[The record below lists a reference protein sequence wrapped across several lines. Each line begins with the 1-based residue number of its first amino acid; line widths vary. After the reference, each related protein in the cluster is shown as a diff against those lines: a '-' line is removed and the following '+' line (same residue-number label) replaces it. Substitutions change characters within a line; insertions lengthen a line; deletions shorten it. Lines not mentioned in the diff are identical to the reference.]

1 MLIIFIG
8 KKKEK
13 TAKGK
18 PKKNLK
24 IGMAVAV
31 LWVQD
36 TTHNRAREQGK
47 PHHQDRQTESMTR
60 GEGEGGGG

>member
-31 LWVQD
+31 LWVQVLERAGVEW
-36 TTHNRAREQGK
+36 NRAANET
-47 PHHQDRQTESMTR
+47 QTR
-60 GEGEGGGG
+60 AR